1 MVPTPDALAA
11 PGAKHEARELVRS
24 QPSDFMDSTDS
35 VCLQPVDGVAPLR
48 PYARIHHSR
57 IHH

>member
-48 PYARIHHSR
+48 PYARIHH
-57 IHH
+57 